1 MYYWIM
7 ILKKKKYY
15 WINVVG
21 QATCLNDYFPGKG
34 VLMSK
39 GSNICD
45 TSAGF
50 VNLFNVKSNYP
61 FDWMDVIDLINTHH
75 FGLNHGHALDDVS
88 HVKTSEPTK
97 TKGCHSKKPAAS
109 LVGERPI

>member
-1 MYYWIM
+1 M
-7 ILKKKKYY
+7 
-15 WINVVG
+15 G